1 MYITVTHVPFGLE
14 GLVGAGG
21 SWTSITSP
29 RHVSEADERR
39 KRRMRDV
46 ARTEGCEVLENDR
59 FIDVVANSTDEDG
72 FLGLCAFLHL
82 TVRVVQSL
90 NMAKCKLAEV
100 PTHVDQ
106 RLARGVSELLS
117 SRPPRAALSGLNA
130 MSLPVP
136 HEKNNQ
142 LSLLLVSPTPP
153 P

>member
-1 MYITVTHVPFGLE
+1 M
-14 GLVGAGG
+14 
-21 SWTSITSP
+21 
-29 RHVSEADERR
+29 
-39 KRRMRDV
+39 
-46 ARTEGCEVLENDR
+46 ARTEGGKVRIDDILV
-59 FIDVVANSTDEDG
+59 DVVADSADEDG

-142 LSLLLVSPTPP
+142 LSLLLVSPMPP